1 MIILRQENIWR
12 LYLIMASEGVDI
24 NNLYNRIEWLTKDC
38 EDYQNEIKVLSD
50 LFGKLSYE
58 YNNCSRQ
65 LEIMSKNNDRKFN
78 FILKLQ
84 DFYKEND
91 RMSKKSN
98 LQNF

>member
-1 MIILRQENIWR
+1 MIILRQENIWT

>member
-1 MIILRQENIWR
+1 MPSDGI
-12 LYLIMASEGVDI
+12 DI

-38 EDYQNEIKVLSD
+38 EDYQNKIKVLSD

-65 LEIMSKNNDRKFN
+65 LEVMSKNNDRKFN

-91 RMSKKSN
+91 RMSKKQFTEFLSK
-98 LQNF
+98 LVY